1 MKGNSLHDL
10 KWTNSW
16 NLFMN
21 DFYTRW
27 VSWHRISNLS
37 WRAPSRLTVQAAW
50 ITGACLVCLGHG
62 LPGMIAHHP
71 WYTTPRQWTATWKT
85 NQTTTTTTHRY
96 VWVSWYILYMI
107 FKGAKSLALF
117 LQRGFGGCYGLNH
130 MPWIFSKVTDYGDS
144 QQGWLKLFGPRL
156 EAVKL
161 NMMSKWWRTTK
172 SPKRTGGKDLH
183 LHIFFGCEHKTHS
196 KTKPSKIM
204 MRDIL
209 FKEVWGYLSV

>member
-1 MKGNSLHDL
+1 MIWNGQIREICLWTISIHDEFHGTAFQIFL
-10 KWTNSW
+10 EE
-16 NLFMN
+16 L
-21 DFYTRW
+21 
-27 VSWHRISNLS
+27 
-37 WRAPSRLTVQAAW
+37 PAAW
-50 ITGACLVCLGHG
+50 QSKQHG
-62 LPGMIAHHP
+62 SQVPVLCAWAMGCPGWLHIIP
-71 WYTTPRQWTATWKT
+71 DTPPPRQWTATWKT